1 LPLSDAHS
9 YAWSYR
15 SKKETE
21 RIHELEKTKEPLP
34 KAPKRKAAASPTFSD
49 LSGSEFD
56 SDEFDSEF
64 DSELDDD
71 LDDSEL
77 EAEVSREYEEE
88 EKKRVRKK
96 AKVVV
101 EEDLEGIYEA
111 QGRKRKEKQAE
122 AGEEDKDHA
131 EVGHLPIKL
140 ANGEIEQLPGKTRIA
155 IPSGPPD
162 KRKKKQEVESDV
174 ETEFSESEGSEDE
187 EDLVERIA
195 GNRGKFG
202 RMGVAEIL
210 SSGLDGVPW
219 KERSNRRLAMAKEQI
234 AKIGAEIMSGGELL
248 DMVSTM
254 NSDTAQ
260 RITNRDAYPSGPAF
274 G

>member
-1 LPLSDAHS
+1 MG
-9 YAWSYR
+9 
-15 SKKETE
+15 
-21 RIHELEKTKEPLP
+21 
-34 KAPKRKAAASPTFSD
+34 
-49 LSGSEFD
+49 GSELD
-56 SDEFDSEF
+56 EDEFDSEF

-77 EAEVSREYEEE
+77 EAEVNREYEEE

-101 EEDLEGIYEA
+101 EEDLEGLYEA

-162 KRKKKQEVESDV
+162 KRKKKKQEVESDV

-248 DMVSTM
+248 DMVSTPL
-254 NSDTAQ
+254 SATAQ
-260 RITNRDAYPSGPAF
+260 CVTNQNTYRSGPAF
-274 G
+274 GQNFDFLAGEGQVWRRI